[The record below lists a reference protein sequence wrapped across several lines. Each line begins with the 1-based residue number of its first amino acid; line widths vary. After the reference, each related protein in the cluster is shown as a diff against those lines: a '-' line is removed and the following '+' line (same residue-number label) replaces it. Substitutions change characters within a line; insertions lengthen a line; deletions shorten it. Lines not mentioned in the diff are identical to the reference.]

1 MKISKGEIKDLK
13 QKACQVRRELLKM
26 IHTANSGHPGG
37 ALSAADIVAALYWR
51 VMRIRPEE
59 TDWPERDRFILSK
72 GHTCPV
78 LYTTLCLKGYFG
90 REHLGTLRQLNS
102 ILQGHPDM
110 RKTPGLDS
118 TSGSLGNG
126 LSIGIGMALMGKLDK
141 KDYRVYVMLG
151 CGELDE
157 GMIWEAAM
165 CGNKFKLNNLCAVVD
180 YNQLQL
186 DGTVDEVMPLEPIVG
201 KWEAFG
207 WNVLRIDG
215 HDMEIILDAFDQA
228 EKTKDA
234 PTVIIADTIKGK
246 GVSYME
252 DICGW
257 HGKVPSDAELMQAL
271 QELEEVDL

>member
-1 MKISKGEIKDLK
+1 MKTEIEALK
-13 QKACQVRRELLKM
+13 QKACQIRRELLKM
-26 IHTANSGHPGG
+26 IHTAKSGHPGG
-37 ALSAADIVAALYWR
+37 ALSAADIVTALYWQ

-59 TDWPERDRFILSK
+59 PDWPDRDRFILSK
-72 GHTCPV
+72 GHACPV
-78 LYTTLCLKGYFG
+78 LYTALCLKGYFD
-90 REHLGTLRQLNS
+90 REHLGRLRRINS

-110 RKTPGLDS
+110 RKTPGIDS
-118 TSGSLGNG
+118 TTGSLGNG

-165 CGNKFKLNNLCAVVD
+165 CANKYKLDNLCAVVD

-186 DGTVDEVMPLEPIVG
+186 DGTVDEVMPLEPLSD
-201 KWEAFG
+201 KWQAFG

-215 HDMEIILDAFDQA
+215 HDIKIILEAFGKA
-228 EKTKDA
+228 EETKNA

-257 HGKVPSDAELMQAL
+257 HGKAPSDKELMQAL